1 MSCDRAVSMHLLR
14 GLGAAA
20 LLVAAVVFGGEQ
32 TWLLPLLL
40 LGAVV
45 LLRGCPMCWLVG
57 LFDVIGRRRDGAA
70 KSANP

>member
-70 KSANP
+70 KSTNP